1 MSPEGFGYPL
11 CILAVVYIF
20 GLLTLI
26 ASPASADIAGTA
38 SVIDGD
44 TIEIHGQRIRFHGI
58 DAPESRQT
66 CVAGGEEWRCGQEAA
81 LALAEL
87 IGRSPVLEDALRVF
101 VAFAAGSDEWRRLCD
116 WTDVTAEL
124 SEQSRPVVVILIV
137 GAAAAAAVW
146 FLFSVL
152 FDAFGLA
159 KP

>member
-1 MSPEGFGYPL
+1 MGSETDFV
-11 CILAVVYIF
+11 IVE
-20 GLLTLI
+20 
-26 ASPASADIAGTA
+26 DEAG
-38 SVIDGD
+38 
-44 TIEIHGQRIRFHGI
+44 RFM
-58 DAPESRQT
+58 QT
-66 CVAGGEEWRCGQEAA
+66 NGGALEYGEEVFGEVTLLRAGPQIE
-81 LALAEL
+81 
-87 IGRSPVLEDALRVF
+87 GLEDALRVF